1 LIERGQTNEA
11 EDIRAV
17 ICDFG
22 LAVTNQNIN
31 SAPHGFFPFFF
42 FLFFFKLF
50 FFFS

>member
-31 SAPHGFFPFFF
+31 IASSGFLLLTY
-42 FLFFFKLF
+42 LFIYLF
-50 FFFS
+50 IYFS